1 MNETIGGYLPSCTP
15 HASDEALA
23 SLASACVHCGM
34 CLSSCP
40 TYLATGNEG
49 QSPRGRI
56 RQVEALI
63 ANRLTL
69 EEVQPNL
76 ESCLQ
81 CLGCQ
86 TACPSGVQY
95 GSLIDVALKRL
106 HSQRPKSRHRLAQ
119 ALVFIMT
126 HPVWLWWAG
135 LAGWL
140 YRLLKLGSLLRA
152 VGVIQRLPKALQVME
167 GQLPQQVPPP
177 WATVGKGQTFVPT
190 LPPPSPQAVWL
201 LTGCAMHQFQPH
213 VHRATIQVLT
223 AVGASVT
230 LPNVAC
236 CGALAWHVQDVS
248 LAQAQGQALL
258 QAWQQAG
265 KPTVLLNS
273 AGCGAHLKHLAS
285 VFEGTFVEAC
295 HASTWHALAT
305 EFSHHCHDVH
315 EWLLPYADRLAEH
328 FNAHAPIQHI
338 TYQPACH
345 LHHAQK
351 VQEAP
356 LVLLQQIPNL
366 HLHPLPYA
374 QECCG
379 SAGVYSVHHAH
390 ESQAVLD
397 TKLAHVATLVED
409 CLPNAVQTLAVANP
423 GCQFHLSRGV
433 REHASLHTLVVRHP
447 LELLAEAL
455 NEQTV

>member
-1 MNETIGGYLPSCTP
+1 MSDTPLSEQAQSHIPPCTAP
-15 HASDEALA
+15 HVSDETLT

-95 GSLIDVALKRL
+95 GSLIDVVLKRL
-106 HSQRPKSRHRLAQ
+106 HAQRPKSRHRLAQ
-119 ALVFIMT
+119 ALVFTMT

-135 LAGWL
+135 LAGWV
-140 YRLLKLGSLLRA
+140 YRRLQLGILLRA

-177 WATVGKGQTFVPT
+177 WATLTKGQTFLPT
-190 LPPPSPQAVWL
+190 PQPPHKQPSEQPPLPVWL

-213 VHRATIQVLT
+213 VHRATLKVLT
-223 AVGASVT
+223 AVGATVT
-230 LPNVAC
+230 LPTVAC
-236 CGALAWHVQDVS
+236 CGALAWHVQDVR

-258 QAWQQAG
+258 QAWQEAG
-265 KPTVLLNS
+265 KPAVLLNS

-285 VFEGTFVEAC
+285 VFEPVVEDVFE
-295 HASTWHALAT
+295 STVEGVTQDSMWHALAT

-315 EWLLPYADRLAEH
+315 EWLLPYAARLAER
-328 FNAHAPIQHI
+328 FNQNHTEHPVQHI

-351 VQEAP
+351 
-356 LVLLQQIPNL
+356 I
-366 HLHPLPYA
+366 
-374 QECCG
+374 
-379 SAGVYSVHHAH
+379 
-390 ESQAVLD
+390 
-397 TKLAHVATLVED
+397 
-409 CLPNAVQTLAVANP
+409 
-423 GCQFHLSRGV
+423 
-433 REHASLHTLVVRHP
+433 
-447 LELLAEAL
+447 
-455 NEQTV
+455 